1 MITQEPAEASIIL
14 RSPRIQRK
22 LRTRPRSGRNVEKG
36 SRASPHD
43 LPATEERKTHAPDGK
58 RPQPGVRAERC
69 SVEGGDPAFRTG
81 NIDFCGVRKTVN
93 LAFTP
98 EVEPGD
104 FVLVHVGFAISRVDQ
119 EEAARTYGYLKQ
131 IGALEDE
138 GLAPK
143 DGQGDTP

>member
-1 MITQEPAEASIIL
+1 MCLAVP
-14 RSPRIQRK
+14 
-22 LRTRPRSGRNVEKG
+22 GRV
-36 SRASPHD
+36 
-43 LPATEERKTHAPDGK
+43 L
-58 RPQPGVRAERC
+58 

-81 NIDFCGVRKTVN
+81 NVDFCGVRKTVN

-104 FVLVHVGFAISRVDQ
+104 FVLVHVGFAISRCDQ
-119 EEAARTYGYLKQ
+119 EEAARTYEYLRQ

-143 DGQGDTP
+143 DRQGGTP